1 MKNKSTDEI
10 KKAKNYAFL
19 LLKFRP
25 RSEKEIYQRLKNKKF
40 NEEIIKGTVSFLK
53 EKEFIDDNYFA
64 KAWIQSRI
72 KRPLGLGRLRAELKV
87 KGVDKEIIDSQID
100 QIKKDYAE
108 EDIVKAIAKAKISK
122 LKGIEPLKAKRR
134 ILDYL
139 LRRGFSAGIV
149 FDVVGKL

>member
-1 MKNKSTDEI
+1 M
-10 KKAKNYAFL
+10 

-40 NEEIIKGTVSFLK
+40 NEEIISDTIAFLK

-64 KAWIQSRI
+64 KVWIQSRI
-72 KRPLGLGRLRAELKV
+72 KRPLGLKRLRAELKV

-100 QIKKDYAE
+100 QIKNDYAE

-122 LKGIEPLKAKRR
+122 LKGVEPLKAKRR

-139 LRRGFSAGIV
+139 LRRGFSADVV
-149 FDVVGKL
+149 FDVVGQL

>member
-1 MKNKSTDEI
+1 MKNKSTDEL

-40 NEEIIKGTVSFLK
+40 NEEIIKNTVAFLK
-53 EKEFIDDNYFA
+53 DKEFIDDNYFA
-64 KAWIQSRI
+64 KDWIQSRI

-87 KGVDKEIIDSQID
+87 KGVDKEIIDSQIEE
-100 QIKKDYAE
+100 IKKDYAE

-139 LRRGFSAGIV
+139 LRRGFSAEIA
-149 FDVVGKL
+149 FDVVGQI

>member
-40 NEEIIKGTVSFLK
+40 NEEIINDTIAFLK

-87 KGVDKEIIDSQID
+87 KGVDKEIIDSQIEE
-100 QIKKDYAE
+100 IKKDYAE

-122 LKGIEPLKAKRR
+122 LKGVEPLKAKRR
-134 ILDYL
+134 ILGYL
-139 LRRGFSAGIV
+139 LRRGFSAEIA
-149 FDVVGKL
+149 FDVVGQL

>member
-1 MKNKSTDEI
+1 VKNKSTDEI

-40 NEEIIKGTVSFLK
+40 NEEIINDTIAFLK

-72 KRPLGLGRLRAELKV
+72 KRPLGLRRLRAELKV

-139 LRRGFSAGIV
+139 LRRGFSAEIV
-149 FDVVGKL
+149 FDVVGQL

>member
-1 MKNKSTDEI
+1 VKNKSTDEL

-40 NEEIIKGTVSFLK
+40 NEEIIKNTVAFLK
-53 EKEFIDDNYFA
+53 DKEFIDDNYFA

-72 KRPLGLGRLRAELKV
+72 KRPLGLGKLRAELKV
-87 KGVDKEIIDSQID
+87 KGVDKEIIDSQI
-100 QIKKDYAE
+100 QEIKKDYAE

-122 LKGIEPLKAKRR
+122 LKGVEPLKAKRR
-134 ILDYL
+134 ILGYL
-139 LRRGFSAGIV
+139 LRRGFSAEIA
-149 FDVVGKL
+149 FDVVGQL

>member
-40 NEEIIKGTVSFLK
+40 NEEIINDTIAFLK

-72 KRPLGLGRLRAELKV
+72 KRPLGLRRLRAELKV

-139 LRRGFSAGIV
+139 LRRGFSAEIV
-149 FDVVGKL
+149 FDVVGQL